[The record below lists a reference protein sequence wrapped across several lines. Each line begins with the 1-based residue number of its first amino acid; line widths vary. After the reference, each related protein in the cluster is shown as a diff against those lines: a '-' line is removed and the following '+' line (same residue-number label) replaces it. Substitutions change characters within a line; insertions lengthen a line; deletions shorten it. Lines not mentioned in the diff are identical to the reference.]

1 MMTTA
6 DWAAMASDLAAVRAD
21 NAVSVVLR
29 RGAAT
34 LAAQSVRLAKLGSG
48 RDAQVGNEAEQ
59 SRQWVVV
66 LGAISMDVQPGDRF
80 TSGGVLYEVT
90 AVRPNRRAA
99 TMAEAKAVM

>member
-1 MMTTA
+1 MMSAA
-6 DWAAMASDLAAVRAD
+6 DWAAMASDLAEVRAD
-21 NAVSVVLR
+21 NAVSVALR
-29 RGAAT
+29 RGGTT
-34 LAAQSVRLAKLGSG
+34 LAAQSVRVAKLGAG

-66 LGAISMDVQPGDRF
+66 LGDVALDVQPGDRF

-99 TMAEAKAVM
+99 TMAEARAVM